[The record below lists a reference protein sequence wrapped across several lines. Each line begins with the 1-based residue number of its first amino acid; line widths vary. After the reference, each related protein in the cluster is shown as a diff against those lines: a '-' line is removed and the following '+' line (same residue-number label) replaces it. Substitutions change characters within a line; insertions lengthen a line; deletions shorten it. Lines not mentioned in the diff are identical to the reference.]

1 VLSFGGLP
9 YGSRELGGPPK
20 HYLLSGA
27 VEYVMRSPIILDW
40 KTYALLGPMILFA
53 STGNVLLGKGMKQIG
68 KIPWSLSELSGL
80 FVRTFIN
87 GWVWLG
93 IGSLLLFLVS
103 FMVVLSW
110 ADYSFVMPASAAS
123 YAVATLMSHWL
134 LGELVTL
141 QRWAGVAFIC
151 LGVALVTR
159 TPSSSRG

>member
-1 VLSFGGLP
+1 
-9 YGSRELGGPPK
+9 
-20 HYLLSGA
+20 
-27 VEYVMRSPIILDW
+27 MRSPTSPQC
-40 KTYALLGPMILFA
+40 KTYILLAPIVLFA

-68 KIPWSLSELSGL
+68 EIPWSISALGGL

-134 LGELVTL
+134 LGELVTP
-141 QRWAGVAFIC
+141 QRWVGVALIC

>member
-1 VLSFGGLP
+1 
-9 YGSRELGGPPK
+9 
-20 HYLLSGA
+20 
-27 VEYVMRSPIILDW
+27 MRSSTSLQC
-40 KTYALLGPMILFA
+40 KTYILLAPIVLFS

-68 KIPWSLSELSGL
+68 DIPWSISALGGL
-80 FVRTFIN
+80 LVKTFIN

-134 LGELVTL
+134 LGELVTP
-141 QRWAGVAFIC
+141 QRWVGVALIC

>member
-1 VLSFGGLP
+1 MSTSKN
-9 YGSRELGGPPK
+9 GSK
-20 HYLLSGA
+20 NQKGA
-27 VEYVMRSPIILDW
+27 VNIQW
-40 KTYALLGPMILFA
+40 KTYTLLAPIVLFA

-68 KIPWSLSELSGL
+68 EVQEWSLPALGWV
-80 FVRTFIN
+80 FFKTFSN

-110 ADYSFVMPASAAS
+110 ADYSFVMPASSAS
-123 YAVATLMSHWL
+123 YVVAALMSHWL
-134 LGELVTL
+134 LGELVTP